1 MQTSSQHTSQQD
13 TAGLDW
19 ALVLGL
25 LPEGWTEQARQCG
38 AFRRARK
45 VKTPEALLRLVLMHA
60 GVGLSFQQTADAA
73 RHGELSPMA
82 KASVWERVQRVGPWL
97 DWLVSTMLGQRVSSP
112 RIAGYQARAVDAT
125 VVSGPKSKPQLRL
138 HYSLGLA
145 SLSCDDVVIG
155 DARQPEGFGNFR
167 VAAGDLLLGDRIY
180 AKAKGIA
187 AVKQAGGEVIVRLGR
202 TSLTLY
208 DEAGAKIDW
217 LSWLRGT
224 AAGKSCQRFAQFRQ
238 EHGQWIEGRLCA
250 VRLSD
255 EQVQKAQR
263 RCRKIAQRKGAK
275 VRDTTLEAASYL
287 CVFTTTP
294 PERLSARMVLEFYR
308 TRWQIELCFKRLKS
322 LLGADQLRENSPA
335 AARIWLQGKMLYA
348 LLLQA
353 CLQAAGGLSPRER
366 AQ

>member
-1 MQTSSQHTSQQD
+1 MQTSSQHTSPQD

-25 LPEGWTEQARQCG
+25 LPDGWAAQAGKCG

-73 RHGELSPMA
+73 RHGELAQMA

-97 DWLVSTMLGQRVSSP
+97 DWLIATMLRRRVTAP
-112 RIAGYQARAVDAT
+112 KIAGYRARAVDAT
-125 VVSGPKSKPQLRL
+125 VVSGPKSKTQLRL
-138 HYSLGLA
+138 HYALCLA
-145 SLSCDDVVIG
+145 SLSCDDMVIG
-155 DARQPEGFGNFR
+155 DAREAEGFHKFR
-167 VAAGDLLLGDRIY
+167 VAPGDLLIGDRVY

-187 AVKQAGGEVIVRLGR
+187 AVKQAGGDVIVRLGR

-224 AAGKSCQRFAQFRQ
+224 ASGKPRQRFAQFRN
-238 EHGQWIEGRLCA
+238 EGGQWTAGRLCA

-255 EQVQKAQR
+255 EQVEKAQR
-263 RCRKIAQRKGAK
+263 RCRKTAQRKGTK
-275 VRDTTLEAASYL
+275 LRDTTLEAASYL

-294 PERLSARMVLEFYR
+294 QERLSARMVLEFYR

-322 LLGADQLRENSPA
+322 LLGADQLREVCPA

-353 CLQAAGGLSPRER
+353 CLQAAGSLSPRER
-366 AQ
+366 G